1 MKGGSVPA
9 HVTDW
14 NDEAAEESAANGD
27 YKTFCRHLDAIS
39 RKQGAKRRSVLAHV
53 TEQSNAVD
61 EESAANGDYKTFCR
75 QLDANSR
82 KQGAKRRSVLA
93 HVTEQSNAVD
103 EESAPTGEQKGE
115 FSVWLVLLVGRK
127 HRARAA
133 PVLRTGN
140 NAKSG

>member
-14 NDEAAEESAANGD
+14 NDAAAEDSAATGD
-27 YKTFCRHLDAIS
+27 H
-39 RKQGAKRRSVLAHV
+39 
-53 TEQSNAVD
+53 
-61 EESAANGDYKTFCR
+61 KTFCR
-75 QLDANSR
+75 QLDAISR

>member
-14 NDEAAEESAANGD
+14 NDEA
-27 YKTFCRHLDAIS
+27 
-39 RKQGAKRRSVLAHV
+39 
-53 TEQSNAVD
+53 
-61 EESAANGDYKTFCR
+61 
-75 QLDANSR
+75 
-82 KQGAKRRSVLA
+82 
-93 HVTEQSNAVD
+93 D
-103 EESAPTGEQKGE
+103 EESAPTGEQKGD

-127 HRARAA
+127 RRARAA